1 MLLKLS
7 SNQEI
12 ASFNR
17 LCRVHYSNKL
27 TNLYLNF
34 NPTEIY
40 SPFYIPTDNHL
51 ISAYTK
57 NFHQRHLAG
66 GNPIFHATIR
76 DPKTHKPNGFQTLA
90 IDNRVIST
98 SVNSAS
104 YPRWIATLQESLIRK
119 NFVALNE
126 RLDDSQVDTIDIF
139 KNKFDGH
146 LNLHP
151 FVDVE
156 ITEQLLDTIIANC
169 ISKNLIA
176 DHFDTDSFID
186 FFLFLIKDKEFY
198 LKSQEAIHQSVLKH
212 LFNGIPE
219 SSKLSNFF
227 VSFLNLLYKENMI
240 TADESQKAFNSVVTS
255 FCNQYYSNLTKVN
268 IDGLGISSNF
278 LSFVMDF
285 NVNIGNHRKAYHS
298 LQQIMHHNGYLPR
311 SKHLANYIRNIDDSA
326 MLSGVVSAFKFNTVD
341 EEVYNAIVDK
351 LQSFDE
357 MKFIIDINPG
367 FIGNNIKLLP
377 YLLKKMFELR
387 EKSTENLKCY
397 SQMLNYVFKAFK
409 VQEFVLSNRDNKL
422 IYLEII
428 KALKLSGNY
437 YLMNKY
443 LNKYNFTEKKNE
455 KLKADI
461 QYILKNTPSGSELFE
476 TQVLQNGFIEIV
488 NQKLDL

>member
-7 SNQEI
+7 NNQEI

-17 LCRVHYSNKL
+17 LCRLHYSNQL
-27 TNLYLNF
+27 TNQYLNY

-57 NFHQRHLAG
+57 NFHRRHLAN
-66 GNPIFHATIR
+66 GNPVFHATVR
-76 DPKTHKPNGFQTLA
+76 DPKTHKPNGFQKLT
-90 IDNRVIST
+90 IDNRTIT
-98 SVNSAS
+98 SNVNSAS
-104 YPRWIATLQESLIRK
+104 YPRWIANLQESLIRK
-119 NFVALNE
+119 NFVELNE
-126 RLDDSQVDTIDIF
+126 RLDDTQVDTIDVS
-139 KNKFDGH
+139 KNKFEGQ

-151 FVDVE
+151 FVDVQ
-156 ITEQLLDTIIANC
+156 ITEELLDTIIANC

-176 DHFDTDSFID
+176 DYFDTDSFID
-186 FFLFLIKDKEFY
+186 FFLFLIKDKNFY
-198 LKSQEAIHQSVLKH
+198 LKSQEAIHKSVLKH

-227 VSFLNLLYKENMI
+227 VSFLKLLYEENMI
-240 TADESQKAFNSVVTS
+240 NANDSNKAFNNVVTS

-268 IDGLGISSNF
+268 IDGSGVSSNF

-285 NVNIGNHRKAYHS
+285 NVNIGNYKKAHHS
-298 LQQIMHHNGYLPR
+298 LHQIMHHNGYLPR
-311 SKHLANYIRNIDDSA
+311 SKHLANYIRNTDDPA
-326 MLSGVVSAFKFNTVD
+326 MLSGVVSAFKFSTVD
-341 EEVYNAIVDK
+341 REVYNAIVDK

-357 MKFIIDINPG
+357 IKFIIDINPI
-367 FIGNNIKLLP
+367 FIGKHITLLP
-377 YLLKKMFELR
+377 HLLNKMYELR
-387 EKSTENLKCY
+387 EKSTENLKSY
-397 SQMLNYVFKAFK
+397 PQMLNYVFKAFK
-409 VQEFVLSNRDNKL
+409 VHEFVLSKKDNKV

-437 YLMNKY
+437 YLMNKF
-443 LNKYNFTEKKNE
+443 LNKYNLQEANHK
-455 KLKADI
+455 KLKIDI
-461 QYILKNTPSGSELFE
+461 QNVLKNTPSSTELFE